1 MSKEIMDRMY
11 GQLIPGFEYVSS
23 MEFLQEDF
31 EEEGEV
37 GDIMISE
44 LVATIPEALHQ
55 RMRDDALNGIGA
67 YQKLVESTVQMTA
80 DDYIDTPVG
89 VKRPRKM
96 SFNATCMESLQTNL
110 ADFLD
115 KNCHIFDE
123 NQFLDY
129 KDSIEDPDSAS
140 FIEDPKARENIAR
153 YVQSFVSHAMARIPY
168 VLDESE
174 CFFDS
179 ETDESD
185 HDDYWESKRSRSET

>member
-44 LVATIPEALHQ
+44 LVASIPEALHQ
-55 RMRDDALNGIGA
+55 RMRDDALKGIGA
-67 YQKLVESTVQMTA
+67 YQKLIESTVQMTA

-115 KNCHIFDE
+115 SNCSIWDE
-123 NQFLDY
+123 NDFVDY
-129 KDSIEDPDSAS
+129 TDSIEDANSKS
-140 FIEDPKARENIAR
+140 FIEDPKARQKIAQ

-168 VLDESE
+168 VLDESNIT
-174 CFFDS
+174 FDTES
-179 ETDESD
+179 DESD
-185 HDDYWESKRSRSET
+185 YEKYWESKRSRSET

>member
-1 MSKEIMDRMY
+1 MDRMF

-174 CFFDS
+174 CYLDTES
-179 ETDESD
+179 DESD
-185 HDDYWESKRSRSET
+185 YETYWESKRSRSET

>member
-44 LVATIPEALHQ
+44 LVASIPEALHQ
-55 RMRDDALNGIGA
+55 RMRDDALKGIGA
-67 YQKLVESTVQMTA
+67 YQKLIESTVQMTA

-115 KNCHIFDE
+115 KNCSIWDE
-123 NQFLDY
+123 NDFVDY
-129 KDSIEDPDSAS
+129 TDSIEDANSKS
-140 FIEDPKARENIAR
+140 FIEDPKARQKIAQ

-168 VLDESE
+168 VLDESNIT
-174 CFFDS
+174 FDTES
-179 ETDESD
+179 DESD
-185 HDDYWESKRSRSET
+185 YEKYWESKRSRSET